1 MPWWGASLLF
11 QRHIVGDHVSPLLEE
26 RIVLVEAH
34 DEAAAREWAANWA
47 NSETLTYRN
56 VEGEQVEFRLLRLI
70 DVKEIL
76 DDPPQTATEVF
87 HRLLTEAEAEA
98 IIRAVDSPLD

>member
-1 MPWWGASLLF
+1 
-11 QRHIVGDHVSPLLEE
+11 
-26 RIVLVEAH
+26 
-34 DEAAAREWAANWA
+34 
-47 NSETLTYRN
+47 